1 VLGFSF
7 SEAILI
13 GIVALVAVGP
23 QRLPGMLKNFGMW
36 MRKLR
41 KLTTEVRAQ
50 TGIDDILRAEGIQG
64 GITEL
69 RSLMRG
75 QAPAPVTPY
84 RPYDDPYRA
93 VDVDLSREYPP
104 EGPDAKGALPDDLT
118 SEDEEEDDAPVITVT
133 ADHTPAEV
141 PSPETT
147 ALADAVPGPADGT
160 SATADAPAVPAD
172 GTPADAATAPVDAA
186 TAPVGAA
193 SAPVGATSAP
203 VDAAPADAGPTPP
216 NAAPTTADV
225 GSPAPPAE
233 TAPPSESADTASNAA
248 APAEK
253 PEAQS

>member
-23 QRLPGMLKNFGMW
+23 QRLPGMLKGFGTW

-64 GITEL
+64 GVSEL

-75 QAPAPVTPY
+75 GAPAPVAPY

-93 VDVDLSREYPP
+93 IDIDLSREYPP
-104 EGPDAKGALPDDLT
+104 EGPDAKGAIPDDLT

-133 ADHTPAEV
+133 ADHTPPEA
-141 PSPETT
+141 PPPETA
-147 ALADAVPGPADGT
+147 AL
-160 SATADAPAVPAD
+160 
-172 GTPADAATAPVDAA
+172 PADAAPAPTDAA
-186 TAPVGAA
+186 PAPADAA
-193 SAPVGATSAP
+193 PAPAP
-203 VDAAPADAGPTPP
+203 ADAAPAPADAAPAPTDAAPADA
-216 NAAPTTADV
+216 A
-225 GSPAPPAE
+225 PAP
-233 TAPPSESADTASNAA
+233 ADA
-248 APAEK
+248 APAE
-253 PEAQS
+253 PSVGPAEAAPPPVDKSEGQP

>member
-93 VDVDLSREYPP
+93 VGIDLSNEYPP

-118 SEDEEEDDAPVITVT
+118 GEDEEEDGEAPVITVT
-133 ADHTPAEV
+133 ADHTP
-141 PSPETT
+141 PEPPT
-147 ALADAVPGPADGT
+147 PE
-160 SATADAPAVPAD
+160 SA
-172 GTPADAATAPVDAA
+172 TPADATS
-186 TAPVGAA
+186 A
-193 SAPVGATSAP
+193 SAESAP
-203 VDAAPADAGPTPP
+203 VDAAPASAESAPVDTAPPEVPPAPADAASPP
-216 NAAPTTADV
+216 VDAAPPEVPPAPADAA
-225 GSPAPPAE
+225 SPPPPAE
-233 TAPPSESADTASNAA
+233 PAPLPEAADA
-248 APAEK
+248 APGNGVPVEK
-253 PEAQS
+253 PEGQS

>member
-13 GIVALVAVGP
+13 GVVALVAVGP
-23 QRLPGMLKNFGMW
+23 QRLPGMLKTFGLW

-84 RPYDDPYRA
+84 RAYDDPYRA
-93 VDVDLSREYPP
+93 VDIDLSHEYPP

-133 ADHTPAEV
+133 ADHTPAEA
-141 PSPETT
+141 PTPETT
-147 ALADAVPGPADGT
+147 TPA
-160 SATADAPAVPAD
+160 
-172 GTPADAATAPVDAA
+172 TPADAAP
-186 TAPVGAA
+186 
-193 SAPVGATSAP
+193 
-203 VDAAPADAGPTPP
+203 PADA
-216 NAAPTTADV
+216 AA
-225 GSPAPPAE
+225 APPADAA
-233 TAPPSESADTASNAA
+233 APSPADAVTPSPADAPTLPESADATP
-248 APAEK
+248 APGPPPEK